1 MSPGGDDGQGGT
13 LDVDA
18 IRWLTPEI
26 ARAIH
31 DEVMTPE
38 NIAGED
44 GARPIEGVL
53 GRIEQR
59 AHYGDLSLDALRIAA
74 AYAVAIARA
83 HSFIDGNKRT
93 ALVAMETF
101 LELHGYELV
110 GVDQPG
116 LADLMERVASG
127 EADEDAL
134 HAALLPHVEA
144 VREDPKEVTRE

>member
-1 MSPGGDDGQGGT
+1 MSPTGDDGQGRT
-13 LDVDA
+13 LDFDA
-18 IRWLTPEI
+18 VRWLTPEI

-31 DEVMTPE
+31 DGVLTPK

-59 AHYGDLSLDALRIAA
+59 AHYGDLPLDAVRIAA

-83 HSFIDGNKRT
+83 HAFIDGNKRT

-101 LELHGYELV
+101 LELHGYELA
-110 GVDQPG
+110 GVNQPG

-127 EADEDAL
+127 EVDEDAL
-134 HAALLPHVEA
+134 HAALVSHVE
-144 VREDPKEVTRE
+144 VLRGDRDGVDEG